1 MTPAYGPRRPDL
13 YAERVTSPQ
22 LSSIRFGATNA
33 APISLLHGFT
43 QTAGCW
49 GTFTDTLAAS
59 HQIVAVDLPG
69 HGGSAEVRTN
79 LPQTAELLATTL
91 APSIVIGYSLGGR
104 VALHLALA
112 HPDLVQRLVVI
123 GATGGLVSDEERRQ
137 RRTADEVLADHLE
150 DVGVEDFL
158 DEWLS
163 QPLFASLTADQ
174 SFRELRATN
183 SASGLASSLRLCGT
197 GTQEPLWDRL
207 GELDMPVLVIAGAN
221 DEKFTQLGRQ
231 LVDSIGTNAWMQLI
245 DDAGHSAQ
253 LENPAATAS
262 AITNWLSE
270 TM

>member
-1 MTPAYGPRRPDL
+1 MSS
-13 YAERVTSPQ
+13 SP
-22 LSSIRFGATNA
+22 LSSIRTGAADAT
-33 APISLLHGFT
+33 PIALLHGFT

-49 GTFTDTLAAS
+49 GTFADILAAS
-59 HQIVAVDLPG
+59 NPIVAVDLPG

-91 APSIVIGYSLGGR
+91 PASIVIGSSGGGR
-104 VALHLALA
+104 VALHLALS
-112 HPDLVQRLVVI
+112 HPELVDRLVVI
-123 GATGGLVSDEERRQ
+123 GSTGGIASNDERHQ
-137 RRTADEVLADHLE
+137 RRIADEALADHLE
-150 DVGVEDFL
+150 DIGVEAFL

-163 QPLFASLTADQ
+163 QPLFSSLSAEQ

-207 GELDMPVLVIAGAN
+207 GELNMPVLVIAGAN
-221 DEKFTQLGRQ
+221 DDKFTNLGNQ
-231 LVDSIGTNAWMQLI
+231 LVESIGANASMQLI

-262 AITNWLSE
+262 VITNWLSE
-270 TM
+270 TL

>member
-1 MTPAYGPRRPDL
+1 M
-13 YAERVTSPQ
+13 TSPQ
-22 LSSIRFGATNA
+22 LSSIRTGATNA
-33 APISLLHGFT
+33 SLIALLHGFT

-49 GTFTDTLAAS
+49 GTFAETLATS

-69 HGGSAEVRTN
+69 HGGSADVRTN

-104 VALHLALA
+104 VALHFALA
-112 HPDLVQRLVVI
+112 YPDLVQRLVVI
-123 GATGGLVSDEERRQ
+123 GATGGLVSDEERKQ
-137 RRTADEVLADHLE
+137 RRTADEALADHLE
-150 DVGVEDFL
+150 DIGVDAFL

-183 SASGLASSLRLCGT
+183 SSSGLASSLRLCGT

-207 GELDMPVLVIAGAN
+207 GELNMPVLVLAGAN
-221 DEKFTQLGRQ
+221 DDKFTQLGRQ
-231 LVDSIGTNAWMQLI
+231 LVESIGTNASIQLI
-245 DDAGHSAQ
+245 DNAGHSAQ

-262 AITNWLSE
+262 VITNWLSE
-270 TM
+270 TL